1 MSPGTV
7 GEQVRDENCFRV
19 GPSTARMRSRAV
31 LVVVLAVAVAIPAV
45 AAGQVTPDPAQATP
59 PGTDTGSPS
68 GATNTTIAIHPRPNG
83 DARFRVSTAFVLDDA
98 NDTTAFRALGRAFEE
113 GSAGFSAGA
122 FRRAANESSVVTG
135 RSMNITNVTRNATI
149 VGENTSGLDTGR
161 LTLGFRW
168 TNFARTNGE
177 RLVVGDAFNTTRGTW
192 LPGLTANQTLV
203 IESPPRY
210 TVTRS
215 PVGFTNGTLVWNGP
229 ATFQPGTPTAVFTN
243 RGSANRTPEPDGGPL
258 ASLPP
263 LALGATVVALT
274 VVVGAYALT
283 RRETGESEIDE
294 PPTDDAAAS
303 DRAEPSEATAPD
315 ETELLSDEERVER
328 LLERNDGRMK
338 QAAIVTE
345 TGWSNAK
352 VSQLLSAMAEE
363 GRIEKLRIGRENLI
377 SLPDREE

>member
-1 MSPGTV
+1 
-7 GEQVRDENCFRV
+7 
-19 GPSTARMRSRAV
+19 MRSRAV
-31 LVVVLAVAVAIPAV
+31 LVVVLVVVAMSAVV
-45 AAGQVTPDPAQATP
+45 AGQVTPGPAQATP
-59 PGTDTGSPS
+59 PGTDAGSPS

-98 NDTTAFRALGRAFEE
+98 NDTTAFRALGREFEE
-113 GSAGFSAGA
+113 GSAGFSIGA

-135 RSMNITNVTRNATI
+135 RSMNVTNVTRNATI
-149 VGENTSGLDTGR
+149 VGENVSGPDTGR
-161 LTLGFRW
+161 LVLGFRW

-229 ATFQPGTPTAVFTN
+229 ETFQPGTPTAVFTS
-243 RGSANRTPEPDGGPL
+243 RASANRTPAPDNGPL

-263 LALGATVVALT
+263 LALGTTLVVLMAA
-274 VVVGAYALT
+274 VGAYALT
-283 RRETGESEIDE
+283 RRETGASRTDE
-294 PPTDDAAAS
+294 PSTDDAAAS
-303 DRAEPSEATAPD
+303 DAGEPSVAATPA

-363 GRIEKLRIGRENLI
+363 GRVEKLRIGRENLI
-377 SLPDREE
+377 SLPEEE

>member
-1 MSPGTV
+1 
-7 GEQVRDENCFRV
+7 
-19 GPSTARMRSRAV
+19 MRSRAV
-31 LVVVLAVAVAIPAV
+31 LIVILAVAVAMPAV
-45 AAGQVTPDPAQATP
+45 VAGQVMPGPAQATP
-59 PGTDTGSPS
+59 PETDAGSPS

-83 DARFRVSTAFVLDDA
+83 DARFRVSTAFVLDA
-98 NDTTAFRALGRAFEE
+98 RNDSTAFRALGREFEE
-113 GSAGFSAGA
+113 GSAGFSVGT

-135 RSMNITNVTRNATI
+135 RSMNVTNVTRNATI
-149 VGENTSGLDTGR
+149 VGENTSGPDTGR

-192 LPGLTANQTLV
+192 LPGLTANQTLI

-215 PVGFTNGTLVWNGP
+215 PVGFTNSTLVWNGP
-229 ATFQPGTPTAVFTN
+229 ETFQPGTPTAVFTS
-243 RGSANRTPEPDGGPL
+243 RASANRTPEPGGGPL

-274 VVVGAYALT
+274 AIVGAYALL
-283 RRETGESEIDE
+283 RDGDETAADTPIEE
-294 PPTDDAAAS
+294 PSTS
-303 DRAEPSEATAPD
+303 DHAEPSEATPPP

-338 QAAIVTE
+338 QATIVTE

-352 VSQLLSAMAEE
+352 VSQLLSAMAEN

-377 SLPDREE
+377 SLPEEE